1 MNKLKLTTI
10 CTAVLLLLST
20 SIYAQRK
27 QQFTATGCEI
37 LIQEEGLKVIHTDT
51 AQNATIIIDTVRKE
65 ISIIDDNSGAV
76 VTWFKV
82 LTRDVIDDGDSFP
95 IITYKCLEKG
105 VKTADIILPAST
117 VLGKQSFFDLYIK
130 TTLIL
135 TPVLYHF
142 YLDVPLK

>member
-1 MNKLKLTTI
+1 MHKLKLTTI

-20 SIYAQRK
+20 SIHAQRN

-82 LTRDVIDDGDSFP
+82 LTRDVIDESDGFP

-105 VKTADIILPAST
+105 VKTADVILPAST
-117 VLGKQSFFDLYIK
+117 AFGKKSFFDLYIK
-130 TTLIL
+130 TALIL
-135 TPVLYHF
+135 TPVIYHF
-142 YLDVPLK
+142 FLAVPLK